1 MTELLLTLIIF
12 ATALVLMGITYVLTG
27 KNNIHLECSA
37 THKLDPNGEKVSCA
51 FCPNEAV
58 EKQDYFTTLAKVGY
72 PNRQDIISEE
82 AYEGKPRN
90 RAIEN
95 LRYWDHIKG
104 PKQ

>member
-12 ATALVLMGITYVLTG
+12 GAALVLMGITYVLTG
-27 KNNIHLECSA
+27 KNNIHMECSA
-37 THKLDPNGEKVSCA
+37 TAKLDSQGEHVSCA
-51 FCPNEAV
+51 FCPNESI
-58 EKQDYFTTLAKVGY
+58 EQQDHFTTLAKVGY

-95 LRYWDHIKG
+95 LRYWDHLKG
-104 PKQ
+104 KKK